1 MTAIWRNDGSGWR
14 LLSSSGYPN
23 EAALHTLVEQAPH
36 ILPLAGDPRIV
47 VVGREV
53 MLGNGF
59 ADLIAVEPSGRVVV
73 IEVKLANNS
82 EARRAVVAQV
92 LTYAA
97 FLRGLTPAAFE
108 ATLAKHLQARGYQDL
123 AQALASVD
131 QEGSFDFA
139 EFTDGLTQSL
149 AGGRFRLVIVLDSA
163 PRELV
168 RLVGYLEAVTSGL
181 LIDLITVTAYDVD
194 GSQILVPQRIED
206 DPQEAASVTAKQ
218 ASASSSNLVEGS
230 HDFRQ
235 GIEQSPEADK
245 PLLRQLCDWAEGLER
260 DGLVKLSTYHGK
272 NGVLT
277 LLPRIP
283 SENAGLVTI
292 YNSKGARL
300 QFWRGVFERRAPESI
315 AAIEATIA
323 PTQIGKGNWT
333 ANITPELLAALT
345 AAYREAASGAIH
357 DGDGANTQD

>member
-14 LLSSSGYPN
+14 LLPSSGYPN

-53 MLGNGF
+53 VLGNNF

-108 ATLAKHLQARGYQDL
+108 GVLAKYLQARGYQDL
-123 AQALASVD
+123 TQALTAVD
-131 QEGSFDFA
+131 QEGSFDLA
-139 EFTDGLTQSL
+139 EFTEGLTESL

-168 RLVGYLEAVTSGL
+168 RLVGYLESVTAGL
-181 LIDLITVTAYDVD
+181 LIDLITVTAYDVN

-206 DPQEAASVTAKQ
+206 DSQEAATAPTATAPARP
-218 ASASSSNLVEGS
+218 ASASNGRFVEGAA
-230 HDFRQ
+230 DFIQ
-235 GIEQSPEADK
+235 GIEQAPEAARAE
-245 PLLRQLCDWAEGLER
+245 LRRLCDWAQTLER
-260 DGLVKLSTYHGK
+260 AGLVKLGTYHGK

-283 SENAGLVTI
+283 SDDVGLVTI
-292 YNSKGARL
+292 YNSANGARI
-300 QFWRGVFERRAPESI
+300 QFWRTVFDRRAPESI
-315 AAIEATIA
+315 AAVEATIA

-345 AAYREAASGAIH
+345 AAYREAAGGAIH
-357 DGDGANTQD
+357 